1 MYVHAL
7 EEMSQHSLL
16 SQINEAEGFY
26 LGQMSETDLAQLR
39 AWVKEQFLHTIQ
51 CVAPEHVALYKDAGL
66 ANYHR
71 VYQST
76 HFDHGSVWRKSA
88 RVLGPLAVAQ
98 VQQLQFYQTLT
109 QHLGEFLVSDE
120 EGFGWPGIYWRLV
133 RPGASDIGPVHA
145 DKWFWDLGHGTM
157 PGEPDEYYMPGEPD
171 EYYRLKIWMSLY
183 SQPGKSGLR
192 VVPSSQKSDEWRYH
206 GEERGGMTK
215 PVLDEKEEDLDL
227 VGLPLG
233 AGGFVVFHDK
243 LLHGGMPNL
252 GDDSRVSLEFTM
264 LVKNH
269 K

>member
-1 MYVHAL
+1 MHVHAL
-7 EEMSQHSLL
+7 EEMSQDSLL
-16 SQINEAEGFY
+16 SQINYAEGFY
-26 LGQMSETDLAQLR
+26 LGQMPETDLAQLR
-39 AWVKEQFLHTIQ
+39 AWVTEQFLHTIQ
-51 CVAPEHVALYKDAGL
+51 CVAPQHVALYKEAGL

-71 VYQST
+71 VYQEA
-76 HFDHGSVWRKSA
+76 HFEHGAVWRKSS

-98 VQQLQFYQTLT
+98 VQQLQFYQTLSR
-109 QHLGEFLVSDE
+109 HLGEFLVSDE

-145 DKWFWDLGHGTM
+145 DKWFWDLGHG
-157 PGEPDEYYMPGEPD
+157 EMPGEPD

-183 SQPGKSGLR
+183 SQAGKSGLR
-192 VVPSSQKSDEWRYH
+192 VVPSSQKSDAWRYH
-206 GEERGGMTK
+206 GEERGGMMK
-215 PVLDEKEEDLDL
+215 PVLAEKEEDLDL
-227 VGLPLG
+227 VGLPLS

-264 LVKNH
+264 LVKNR